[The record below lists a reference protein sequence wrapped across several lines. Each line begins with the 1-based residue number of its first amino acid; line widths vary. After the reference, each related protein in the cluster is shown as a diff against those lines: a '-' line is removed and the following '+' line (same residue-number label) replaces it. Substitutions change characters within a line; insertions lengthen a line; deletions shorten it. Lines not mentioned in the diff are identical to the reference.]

1 MPNGG
6 TLSIELLKLD
16 NLAVVKI
23 ADTGTGIDP
32 QHLPHIF
39 DPFFTTKGL
48 GKGTGLGLSISYAI
62 IQEHEGRITVDSELG
77 KGSTFSIYIPMNL
90 DKTKVK
96 ESSIR

>member
-6 TLSIELLKLD
+6 TLSLELSQID
-16 NLAVVKI
+16 NLAVIKI
-23 ADTGTGIDP
+23 ADTGTGIEA

-62 IQEHEGRITVDSELG
+62 IQEHEGRITVDSEHG
-77 KGSTFSIYIPMNL
+77 RGSTFSIYIPMDL

-96 ESSIR
+96 ESRIR